1 MVADDHFHP
10 ESLSEFIAALDS
22 AGFRLLD
29 GSSLPTWRGP
39 IYPAFGSLTDAQTM
53 DVVIAPGWPFQPPA
67 VFVQGLNTN
76 RSTLEGLVCMW
87 QDGDFS
93 HDWTTVEGLFSRI
106 EEWCRKAKHGWEDDH
121 LDLDAF
127 MNFRTK
133 SGLVATFDLAAMG
146 VGEGSW
152 GEFNGVVNRDP
163 LRVDIGQGLSRS
175 PTQLRGMW
183 FHVGPLTAPP
193 PRELAEVSLRLSRP
207 QRRGLKR
214 ALDERR
220 RPDALVPSGGLD
232 LILFCWERHGRPD
245 LLVMACRGTGEEM
258 EAIAMRPGPNDDHS
272 LILRAGPDAS
282 VLQTR
287 RAVVFGAGALGGHTT
302 TLLAESGVRF
312 LDVIDPDALLPGNVV
327 RHVAGHDQVG
337 ASKVEAVSAVVKG
350 HAPWTE
356 VNGIQES
363 TRTPAQL
370 RERIGDADI
379 VIDTTGSEALTLS
392 LAMVTKDMEKPLVS
406 GALYRGGSI
415 GRVQRQALPGDTPI
429 NERGDLTRYPTIPPG
444 DDIEELATPQ
454 LGCSAPVNNAPPTA
468 VAACASLIAQ
478 AAIDILTERFD
489 LADEVLDVYRAISDH
504 PFDHVGRI
512 DLEHK
517 HRV

>member
-10 ESLSEFIAALDS
+10 ESLAEFTAALTS
-22 AGFRLLD
+22 AGFRLVD
-29 GSSLPTWRGP
+29 DSNHPIWRGV
-39 IYPAFGSLTDAQTM
+39 IHPAFGSLTDAETM
-53 DVVIAPGWPFQPPA
+53 DIVIAPGWPFQPPA

-76 RSTLEGLVCMW
+76 HSTLDGLVCMW

-106 EEWCRKAKHGWEDDH
+106 EEWCEKAKHGWEDDH
-121 LDLDAF
+121 LEQDAF
-127 MNFRTK
+127 LNFRNK
-133 SGLVATFDLAAMG
+133 YGLVATFDLAAIG
-146 VGEGSW
+146 VSDGSW

-163 LRVDIGQGLSRS
+163 PRVDIGQRHRQSL
-175 PTQLRGMW
+175 TQLRGMW

-193 PRELAEVSLRLSRP
+193 PRELGEVSLKLPRP
-207 QRRGLKR
+207 QLRGLKR

-220 RPDALVPSGGLD
+220 RPEALVPSGGVD
-232 LILFCWERHGRPD
+232 LILFCWERHGRTD
-245 LLVMACRGTGEEM
+245 LLVMACKGTGEQV

-282 VLQTR
+282 VLHTR
-287 RAVVFGAGALGGHTT
+287 RAVMFGAGALGGHTA

-312 LDVIDPDALLPGNVV
+312 LDIVDPDVLLPGNVV

-363 TRTPAQL
+363 TRTPVQL

-392 LAMVTKDMEKPLVS
+392 LAMVTRDMEKPLVS

-415 GRVQRQALPGDTPI
+415 GRVQRQALPSDTPI
-429 NERGDLTRYPTIPPG
+429 NQRGNLTHYPAIPPG
-444 DDIEELATPQ
+444 DDSEELAAPQ

-489 LADEVLDVYRAISDH
+489 LADEVLDVYRVIPDP

-512 DLEHK
+512 DQEHNQ
-517 HRV
+517 RV